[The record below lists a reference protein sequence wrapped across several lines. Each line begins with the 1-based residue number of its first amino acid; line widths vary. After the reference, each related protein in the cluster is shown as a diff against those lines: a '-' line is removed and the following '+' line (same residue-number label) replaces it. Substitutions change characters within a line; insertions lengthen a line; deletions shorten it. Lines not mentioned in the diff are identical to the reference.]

1 MITLA
6 GTKSHKIP
14 FLELAKGLVERKH
27 NVTFIN
33 AFPTEARNPFIEE
46 INPTNLVL
54 YIKNF
59 TNWDLLGAKLRGE
72 MPVPVIDIFKFGYQ
86 VSEISILFINR
97 QVSLIR
103 AVLCCS

>member
-14 FLELAKGLVERKH
+14 FLELAKGLTERKH

-33 AFPTEARNPFIEE
+33 AFPTEVQNSLIEE

-54 YIKNF
+54 YIRNF
-59 TNWDLLGAKLRGE
+59 TNWDLLGPKMKGE
-72 MPVPVIDIFKFGYQ
+72 LPVPVIDVFKFGYQ
-86 VSEISILFINR
+86 VRYFRN
-97 QVSLIR
+97 
-103 AVLCCS
+103 